1 MRDWRRKRPNFLAAV
16 VYLDWGGG
24 YTESVHLSKFIEH
37 FDSVIY
43 KWHLKTENIIFKR
56 IFSMSKSS
64 TKNLHIANEFVSKVC
79 LPVKSYL
86 RFVCI
91 VMKNPKNEKYS
102 CCIV

>member
-1 MRDWRRKRPNFLAAV
+1 MEKKAKATFLVDV

-24 YTESVHLSKFIEH
+24 YTDSIHLSKFIEH

-64 TKNLHIANEFVSKVC
+64 TKNLHIANKFISKVC
-79 LPVKSYL
+79 LFS
-86 RFVCI
+86 
-91 VMKNPKNEKYS
+91 NEKSKKWEIFMLYS
-102 CCIV
+102 IGL